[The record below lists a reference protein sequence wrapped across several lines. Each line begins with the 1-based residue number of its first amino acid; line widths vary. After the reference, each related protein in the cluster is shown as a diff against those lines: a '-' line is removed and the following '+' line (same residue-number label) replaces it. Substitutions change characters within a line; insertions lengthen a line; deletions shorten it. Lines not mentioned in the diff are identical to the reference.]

1 MPQWDPKQY
10 LLFAQERTQPAVDLV
25 QRIPLADPQ
34 TIIDIGCGPGNS
46 TQILAQRYPRA
57 AIVGLDSSAEM
68 IAQARA
74 DYPDREWRV
83 QDAATFAE
91 RECYDVVFSNA
102 VFQWILGHEE
112 LVPRLMAAVRPG
124 GVFAFQVPANQESP
138 LHRSLGK
145 IAGRPEWAR
154 YWPEGG
160 RIFVYLDLPIY
171 YDLLAPLSA
180 KVELWE
186 TTYYHLL
193 ASRQALVEWYRGTGL
208 RPFLEKLPDDDA
220 RTRFEQEILE
230 DCRAAYPLQADGR
243 LLFPFRRLFCV
254 ATKPM

>member
-10 LLFAQERTQPAVDLV
+10 LLFAQERTQPAVGLV

-46 TQILAQRYPRA
+46 TQILAQRYPQA
-57 AIVGLDSSAEM
+57 HLVGLDSSDEM

-74 DYPDREWRV
+74 DYPDGEWRV

-91 RECYDVVFSNA
+91 REAYGLVFSNA
-102 VFQWILGHEE
+102 VFQWIPRHEE
-112 LVPRLMAAVRPG
+112 LIPRLMAAVKPG
-124 GVFAFQVPANQESP
+124 GVFAFQVPANQDSP
-138 LHRSLGK
+138 LHRSLTR
-145 IAGRPEWAR
+145 IAAQPEWAR
-154 YWPEGG
+154 HLPPVT
-160 RIFVYLDLPIY
+160 RVFVYTEPAAH
-171 YDLLAPLSA
+171 YDLLAPLST

-193 ASRQALVEWYRGTGL
+193 ASHQALIDWYRGTGL
-208 RPFLEKLPDDDA
+208 RPFLEKLPDDA
-220 RTRFEQEILE
+220 SRSRFEQAVLD
-230 DCRAAYPLQADGR
+230 DCRDQYPLQADGQ

-254 ATKPM
+254 AAKV